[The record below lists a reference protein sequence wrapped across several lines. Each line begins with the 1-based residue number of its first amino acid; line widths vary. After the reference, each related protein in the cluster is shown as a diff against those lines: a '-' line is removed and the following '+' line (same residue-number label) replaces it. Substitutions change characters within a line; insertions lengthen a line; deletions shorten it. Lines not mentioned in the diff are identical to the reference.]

1 MSDIECALKRLK
13 HSKRLM
19 ESCTVGRNNAK
30 KLCGECGKRSR
41 VGGVAVKLIKLQCLS
56 SQAISSDK
64 VILYFSVLA
73 VLCLFSFL
81 HALL

>member
-30 KLCGECGKRSR
+30 SLCGECGKRSR
-41 VGGVAVKLIKLQCLS
+41 VSGVAVKLIKLQCMDMKNIYRTPLTVARK
-56 SQAISSDK
+56 QPIRLEK
-64 VILYFSVLA
+64 IKN
-73 VLCLFSFL
+73 
-81 HALL
+81 